1 MWEKLKKVIKLIQK
15 TGDKCIILD
24 EQNEPIVLMD
34 LGEYEKLNFHHSE
47 VTNLSQE
54 ELLDK
59 INREI
64 AIWRETNQE
73 KEEANTLALDF
84 SEKISDNKANL
95 IEKQQKILED
105 NSKEKENDNPPFE
118 PEGQVNSLNQVE
130 DNDEYLVEPVE

>member
-1 MWEKLKKVIKLIQK
+1 MWEKLKKVIKLVQK

-24 EQNEPIVLMD
+24 EQNEPMVLMG
-34 LGEYEKLNFHHSE
+34 LGEYEKLNFHRSE

-64 AIWRETNQE
+64 AIWRAVNRE
-73 KEEANTLALDF
+73 KEEADALALDF

-95 IEKQQKILED
+95 NKEQQKILED
-105 NSKEKENDNPPFE
+105 NSKEDDNSPLK
-118 PEGQVNSLNQVE
+118 PESQVNSLNQVE